1 MIPCYQT
8 TTRFIPARY
17 QAALLLEF
25 AHSQDLDDQ
34 ALFQGTHLDARA
46 MLSEQALLTPGEYV
60 QLLHNINQAAASRD
74 TPFMLGQQLLP
85 GHLGNL
91 SHALLQARNL
101 RQALDILIRYQ
112 AWLSPLLAPHLMTL
126 GDKTALYWTDS
137 CVTPRLRGFVVEMMM
152 TAVSGMSRWLSG
164 MRLPWQYRFNRTQPA
179 YIEQYAVHLG
189 TETRFN
195 DYFDA
200 MLIDA
205 EWLDRPWP
213 RGNEMTVT
221 LALAA
226 VEQQSPAEFCR
237 QSLLAALYDYLAAR
251 IRLAPTLERTCADF
265 GCSPA
270 TFKRHLAQ
278 HHTHFQAELDLA
290 RAHVTLKMIDQQ
302 GYSNEQ
308 IAAYLGFHDANNFRR
323 SFKRWT
329 GLTPSMLRAHLLD
342 SRVLE

>member
-1 MIPCYQT
+1 MIPCYQSA
-8 TTRFIPARY
+8 TRFIPARY
-17 QAALLLEF
+17 QAALLLEY
-25 AHSQDLDDQ
+25 ARSQDLDDQ
-34 ALFQGTHLDARA
+34 ALFLGTHLDASA
-46 MLSEQALLTPGEYV
+46 MVSEQVLLTPGEYL
-60 QLLHNINQAAASRD
+60 QLLHNLNQVVASRD

-112 AWLSPLLAPHLMTL
+112 AWLSPLLAPRLMTL

-164 MRLPWQYRFNRTQPA
+164 LRLPWQYRFNRTQPA

-195 DYFDA
+195 DYIDA

-226 VEQQSPAEFCR
+226 VEQHTPAEFCR
-237 QSLLAALYDYLAAR
+237 QSLLAALYDYLAER
-251 IRLAPTLERTCADF
+251 IRLAPTLERTSADF

-278 HHTHFQAELDLA
+278 HHTHFQAELDLV

-329 GLTPSMLRAHLLD
+329 GLTPSMLRAHLLQA
-342 SRVLE
+342 RLME